1 VVWNS
6 VHDFHDSLILHAVLM
21 YLHRSFFAQAI
32 IDNPDNPLKSPYA
45 HSFLSS
51 FKAAGIILKSIKDQ
65 FNVWPNTCARF
76 WVMWTFAFTAAVGNL
91 GFSRIINVHY
101 LSKVV
106 FGTVATRGPKSPLAN
121 TAVTELDQACLLF
134 SKAAAYSKR
143 AKKALVLFLSL
154 EYQ

>member
-1 VVWNS
+1 
-6 VHDFHDSLILHAVLM
+6 M

-76 WVMWTFAFTAAVGNL
+76 WVMWTFAFTAAVSKF
-91 GFSRIINVHY
+91 GFIIRQCK
-101 LSKVV
+101 LSFKVV
-106 FGTVATRGPKSPLAN
+106 FGTVATRGPNSPLAN
-121 TAVTELDQACLLF
+121 TAFTELDQACLLF

-143 AKKALVLFLSL
+143 AKKALVLFLDLFPSVWTHIIFS
-154 EYQ
+154 QF